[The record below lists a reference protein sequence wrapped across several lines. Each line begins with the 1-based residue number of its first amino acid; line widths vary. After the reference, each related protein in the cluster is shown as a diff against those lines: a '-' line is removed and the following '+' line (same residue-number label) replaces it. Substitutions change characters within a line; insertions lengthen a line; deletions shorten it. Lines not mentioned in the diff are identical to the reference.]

1 MASLEEP
8 HAPGKVESGEDEG
21 VFIRQSTGLVRL
33 MGTGQTVVYNTMI
46 TTIVLG
52 AALTFLLVPYA
63 FPGANIWLGVLI
75 TGVLGA
81 FMMGAYAMLGASMPR
96 SGGDYVFQSRL
107 VNSAVG
113 FVLVI
118 VGFVIF
124 LAFWMCLAGW
134 LLGTIAISP
143 FATTLG
149 LETHAHWLQSIG
161 TWAATPWGITWLSLG
176 GLLLT
181 LLVLAR
187 GIRVYLRL
195 QSFLWV
201 GVLVTFLTCWVLLLT
216 HSHTSFVH
224 TFNAYLDR
232 TNGGAHQNYY
242 AQILASATKAG
253 YPGHHFSLWQT
264 IGVAPVVWTA
274 MAWCMWSVVTAG
286 ELKGA
291 RVLKNHMIGMQGALA
306 IVTVTI
312 AVTAFLLVHS
322 TGNTFIGSLG
332 YLYYSGA
339 PGLAKLPA
347 SPFFGL
353 IAAMLTSSPVV
364 IILLAIGFLTTSF
377 QIMIGMAWGASRI
390 LMSMA
395 FDRVLP
401 ERLGNVNERT
411 RTPVAALLLIMALSV
426 VFVYLYNHT
435 AVAKYTLAVT
445 LTSVITYM
453 GSMVAAIVFPYRAP
467 DLYKASPAA
476 KYKIAGLPA
485 IVVLGAIGFAFNA
498 LLVYFYLTK
507 DALFV
512 NNTGSIEMIAGIYI
526 ATTVYFFGRRMWLR
540 RVGYDPK
547 IAFSRIPPE

>member
-1 MASLEEP
+1 MTATEEP
-8 HAPGKVESGEDEG
+8 QEPGRVDGGEAEG

-33 MGTGQTVVYNTMI
+33 MGTRQTVVYNTMI

-52 AALTFLLVPYA
+52 AALTFLLAPYA

-107 VNSAVG
+107 VNSGFG

-134 LLGTIAISP
+134 FLGVMALSP

-149 LETHAHWLQSIG
+149 IQVHAQWLVTFG
-161 TWAATPWGITWLSLG
+161 TWAATPWGITWISLG

-187 GIRVYLRL
+187 GIRMYLRL
-195 QSFLWV
+195 QTYLWV
-201 GVLVTFLTCWVLLLT
+201 GLLITFVTCWILLIT
-216 HSHTSFVH
+216 HSHTGFIN
-224 TFNAYLDR
+224 TFNHYLSR
-232 TNGGAHQNYY
+232 TNGSHQNYY
-242 AQILASATKAG
+242 GAILASAKKAG
-253 YPGHHFSLWQT
+253 YPGDHFSLWQT

-274 MAWCMWSVVTAG
+274 MAWCMWSVITSG

-322 TGNTFIGSLG
+322 AGDSFIGSLG
-332 YLYYSGA
+332 FLYYSGA
-339 PGLAKLPA
+339 PGLTKLPA
-347 SPFFGL
+347 PPFFGVL
-353 IAAMLTSSPVV
+353 TAMLTTSPIV
-364 IILLAIGFLTTSF
+364 IILLAIGFITTAF

-411 RTPVAALLLIMALSV
+411 RTPVGALLVIMVLSV
-426 VFVYLYNHT
+426 IFVFLYNHT

-445 LTSVITYM
+445 LTSVLTYM

-467 DLYKASPAA
+467 DLFKASPAA
-476 KYKIAGLPA
+476 KYRIAGIPT
-485 IVVLGAIGFAFNA
+485 IVILGVIGFAFNA

-512 NNTGSIEMIAGIYI
+512 NDTGSIEMIVGIYI
-526 ATTVYFFGRRMWLR
+526 ATTVYFYGRRLWLKR
-540 RVGYDPK
+540 SGYDPT

>member
-1 MASLEEP
+1 MTALDEG
-8 HAPGKVESGEDEG
+8 HDPGQVDSGEAEG
-21 VFIRQSTGLVRL
+21 VFIRQSTGLVRM
-33 MGTGQTVVYNTMI
+33 MGTRQTVVYNTMI

-52 AALTFLLVPYA
+52 AALTFLLAPYA
-63 FPGANIWLGVLI
+63 FPGANIWLGVVI
-75 TGVLGA
+75 SGVLGA

-107 VNSAVG
+107 VNSGFG

-134 LLGTIAISP
+134 FLGVMAFSP

-149 LETHAHWLQSIG
+149 IQLHAQWLQDFG
-161 TWAATPWGITWLSLG
+161 AWAATPWGITWISLA

-181 LLVLAR
+181 FLVLAR
-187 GIRVYLRL
+187 GIRLYLRL
-195 QSFLWV
+195 QSVLWA
-201 GVLVTFLTCWVLLLT
+201 GLLITFVTVWILLLA
-216 HSHTSFVH
+216 HPRSSFIG
-224 TFNAYLDR
+224 TFNHYLAGTTGQR
-232 TNGGAHQNYY
+232 QNYY
-242 AQILASATKAG
+242 SAILASAHKAG
-253 YPGHHFSLWQT
+253 YPGNHFSLWDT

-274 MAWCMWSVVTAG
+274 MAWCMWSVITAG

-291 RVLKNHMIGMQGALA
+291 RVLKNHLIGMLGALA

-312 AVTAFLLVHS
+312 ALTAFLLVHS
-322 TGNTFIGSLG
+322 AGGNFMGSLG
-332 YLYYSGA
+332 YLYYSGS
-339 PGLAKLPA
+339 PGLEKLPS
-347 SPFFGL
+347 SPFFGV
-353 IAAMLTSSPVV
+353 IVAMLTTSPVV
-364 IILLAIGFLTTSF
+364 IILLAIGFITTAF

-390 LMSMA
+390 IMSMA

-411 RTPVAALLLIMALSV
+411 RTPVGALLVIMALSV
-426 VFVYLYNHT
+426 IFVYLYNHT

-445 LTSVITYM
+445 LTSVLTYM

-476 KYKIAGLPA
+476 KYKVAGIPA
-485 IVVLGAIGFAFNA
+485 IVILGVIGFAFNA

-512 NNTGSIEMIAGIYI
+512 NNTGSIELIVGIYI
-526 ATTVYFFGRRMWLR
+526 VTTVYFYGRRVWLR
-540 RVGYDPK
+540 RSGYDPT